1 MLLRSILNMMMLIII
16 KLDHESS
23 FIGNCIKGLEK
34 KIRGSDKLFK
44 KALEINQ
51 QDVKAYFNR
60 GAC

>member
-1 MLLRSILNMMMLIII
+1 MIQKGKIQFSFIFQMLLRSVFNSLAIVL
-16 KLDHESS
+16 KDQR
-23 FIGNCIKGLEK
+23 
-34 KIRGSDKLFK
+34 RGSDKLFK